1 MNPLVT
7 KLPTALKV
15 DGEIYP
21 IHSDYRTC
29 LKIMLAF
36 EDKELSI
43 FEKQSVMLRCI
54 FGDNI
59 PENTAEALR
68 LAVKFLNCG
77 EESNTNEEPVTQQCG
92 RLYSFDKDAQYI
104 LTAIN
109 QTHGINLERENP
121 HWWLFVYMFMDLKE
135 DCFFNRIL
143 YLRRQKQKGKL
154 TPDEQKTWY
163 EMRDILDLESENPAE
178 SDDNLNEFLTALN
191 GGIVLEK

>member
-15 DGEIYP
+15 DGTIYP

-36 EDKELSI
+36 EDKTLSI
-43 FEKQSVMLRCI
+43 FEKQSVMLSLLY
-54 FGDNI
+54 GENI
-59 PENTAEALR
+59 PPNVGEAMR
-68 LAVKFLNCG
+68 MAVKFLNCG
-77 EESNTNEEPVTQQCG
+77 EESTNEESVATKSG
-92 RLYSFDKDAQYI
+92 RLYSFEKDAQYI
-104 LTAIN
+104 LTAVN

-143 YLRRQKQKGKL
+143 YLRQQKQKGKL
-154 TPDEQKTWY
+154 TAEERKTWN
-163 EMRDILDLESENPAE
+163 EMRDILELSSENPVD
-178 SDDNLNEFLTALN
+178 SDENLNQFLNELN
-191 GGIVLEK
+191 GGA